1 MLCAGLGCL
10 AQSATDVPDSSL
22 FTLHSSLP
30 TLHSSLPTLHS
41 SLPTLHSSLSTH
53 QSSIIHRD
61 YGFIK
66 RSDPWLSSINAAALT
81 RFATASIAE
90 AELSLTRTKGGF
102 VDYHDSPNALQ
113 LEASVESFYR
123 LSDRAVL
130 FGSISYDNFAGKDM
144 AGSAFTQLSP
154 LTTHAPFDIVEDS
167 LGNEGDKHRDVYQLT
182 GGFGVDIYHG
192 LSIGTRLDYTAANYA
207 KYKDLRHKNKL
218 MDLQLSAGFYAPLGR
233 WGAVGA
239 NYLYHRNTESLQ
251 FSTYGKTDK
260 VYQSLVGYAA
270 FMGQRE
276 QFGVEGFT
284 DKSREMPLVND
295 YNGLSLQFSLHPAIL
310 HSSLSTL
317 HSSSSTLHSSLST
330 LHSSFFNSFSYLHRR
345 GYYGRKS
352 PYTITYTDHHSDI
365 YNYAARLTLLPRRSR
380 LCLDFSLSAENL
392 RNDANTYRELKND
405 AGATY
410 YNYYAKVKTANKLWV
425 DGNVA
430 LTADLGIQGEQPT
443 WTLQAGLDWMHR
455 KQTAYL
461 YPYYRRQRLSARE
474 YFASA
479 THHLATRYGV
489 WSFSL
494 NGSFRQGSGQPCE
507 DLTYTQPSEKMDAP
521 ATMEV
526 WLMREYQWLTSA
538 QYAVGGSVKYSF
550 LFPETQMATY
560 AKVSLQ
566 HRKSNE
572 TNSHSQGCDH
582 TQLSVALG
590 CNF

>member
-1 MLCAGLGCL
+1 MIREVLFAAMLCAGLGCL
-10 AQSATDVPDSSL
+10 AQSATGVP
-22 FTLHSSLP
+22 P
-30 TLHSSLPTLHS
+30 
-41 SLPTLHSSLSTH
+41 
-53 QSSIIHRD
+53 SSIIHRD

-66 RSDPWLSSINAAALT
+66 RSDPWLSSVNAAALT

-102 VDYHDSPNALQ
+102 VDYRDSPNALQ
-113 LEASVESFYR
+113 LGASVESFYR

-317 HSSSSTLHSSLST
+317 HSS
-330 LHSSFFNSFSYLHRR
+330 FFNSFSYLHRR

-392 RNDANTYRELKND
+392 QNDANTYRELKND

-461 YPYYRRQRLSARE
+461 YPYYRRQHLSARE

-538 QYAVGGSVKYSF
+538 QYAAGGSVKYAF
-550 LFPETQMATY
+550 LFPGTQMATY

>member
-10 AQSATDVPDSSL
+10 AQSATDVPNSSL
-22 FTLHSSLP
+22 
-30 TLHSSLPTLHS
+30 
-41 SLPTLHSSLSTH
+41 
-53 QSSIIHRD
+53 IHRD

-66 RSDPWLSSINAAALT
+66 RSDPWLSSVNAAALT

-102 VDYHDSPNALQ
+102 VDYHDSPDALQ
-113 LEASVESFYR
+113 FNASVESFYR

-182 GGFGVDIYHG
+182 GGFGVDVYHG

-218 MDLQLSAGFYAPLGR
+218 MDLQLSVGFYTPLGR

-251 FSTYGKTDK
+251 FSTYGKNDK
-260 VYQSLVGYAA
+260 VYQSLVSYAA

-276 QFGVEGFT
+276 QFGVEGYT
-284 DKSREMPLVND
+284 DKSREMPLVSD
-295 YNGLSLQFSLHPAIL
+295 CDGLGVQLSLAPVASLL
-310 HSSLSTL
+310 
-317 HSSSSTLHSSLST
+317 
-330 LHSSFFNSFSYLHRR
+330 FYNSFTYAHRR

-352 PYTITYTDHHSDI
+352 PYTITYTDHSSDI
-365 YNYAARLTLLPRRSR
+365 YSYEGRLSFVANSSR
-380 LCLDFSLSAENL
+380 LSLGCSLSAENL

-425 DGNVA
+425 DGTVS
-430 LTADLGIQGEQPT
+430 LIADLGIHGELPT
-443 WTLQAGLDWMHR
+443 WTLQAGMDWMHR

-461 YPYYRRQRLSARE
+461 YPYYRRQKLNSRE
-474 YFASA
+474 FHA
-479 THHLATRYGV
+479 HVTRHVTTRHGV
-489 WSFSL
+489 WSFSV
-494 NGSFRQGSGQPCE
+494 NGSFRQGSGIPYE
-507 DLTYTQPSEKMDAP
+507 DLTFATPSEKMEAP
-521 ATMEV
+521 STMEV

-538 QYAVGGSVKYSF
+538 QYGIGGSVKYKF
-550 LFPETQMATY
+550 RFPGTQIDTF
-560 AKVSLQ
+560 AKTTLM
-566 HRKSNE
+566 HRKANE
-572 TNSHSQGCDH
+572 LNDYSLGCDH

-590 CNF
+590 CDF